1 MLART
6 VSSEGGLTNPASPV
20 PGADAAKGGGREAGA
35 VRGAGATHAGDAAAV
50 QTRRGLV
57 LAFLMTTMA
66 LGSIEGPIVAT
77 AMPSIVAALGGF
89 ELYSWVFASYLLT
102 QAVFTPISGGI
113 ADKVGRKPVLM
124 VSVALFLAASVA
136 CGFAGSMRD
145 LILFRFV
152 QGVGAAGFSTMVVTL
167 AGDLY
172 TVRERGRIQAYL
184 ASVWGV
190 SSVIGPLLGG
200 LIVANVDWA
209 WVFWFS
215 VPFGLVALLGI
226 GSFLREK
233 VSRTGARVDVAG
245 SALLLVAV
253 SGLMVLLNMGGRL
266 EPAAAWALG
275 AVVAA
280 AAAVLARH
288 LRRRQGGVLPV
299 DLWRDGLILLANV
312 SAFVAG
318 IVMIGVITYVPP
330 YVQGVMGYAPLVA
343 GFALST
349 MSLGWPVASSIC
361 GRLLIPL
368 GPANTARIGGAAGA
382 VGGIMYLFLRPELG
396 PVWVAAAS
404 FGIGVAMGFIN
415 TSSIVTI
422 QATVTWDRRASATAA
437 NLLMR
442 LMGNSVGAALLGG
455 VLNAAVVAG
464 IARAG
469 AQDTLDLSSVER
481 LLNPAGAAA
490 GGPELGGA
498 AQALLQ
504 ELLAGGIERV
514 FVITCVGALLLFV
527 LTLLWPRSRRL
538 E

>member
-1 MLART
+1 MP
-6 VSSEGGLTNPASPV
+6 SSDALTNRASASAPR
-20 PGADAAKGGGREAGA
+20 AREAA
-35 VRGAGATHAGDAAAV
+35 EAGVAPVEEAAA
-50 QTRRGLV
+50 TPPRRGIV

-66 LGSIEGPIVAT
+66 LGSIEGTIVAT
-77 AMPSIVAALGGF
+77 AMPSIVSALGGF

-113 ADKVGRKPVLM
+113 ADRLGRKPVLM
-124 VSVALFLAASVA
+124 VSVALFLAASVG
-136 CGFAGSMRD
+136 CGLSGSMGQ
-145 LILFRFV
+145 LIMFRFL

-190 SSVIGPLLGG
+190 SSVLGPLLGG
-200 LIVANVDWA
+200 LIVANLHWA
-209 WVFWFS
+209 WVFWFNL
-215 VPFGLVALLGI
+215 PFGLVALAGLGR
-226 GSFLREK
+226 FLRER
-233 VSRTGARVDVAG
+233 VTHTGAKVDVLG
-245 SALLLVAV
+245 SVLLLLGV

-266 EPAAAWALG
+266 DAPLRWSLA
-275 AVVAA
+275 AVVLASL
-280 AAAVLARH
+280 AVLGRH
-288 LRRRQGGVLPV
+288 LWARQGGVLPV
-299 DLWRDGLILLANV
+299 DLWRDGLILLANL

-318 IVMIGVITYVPP
+318 VIMIGVITYVPP
-330 YVQGVMGYAPLVA
+330 YVQGVMGFAPLVA

-368 GPANTARIGGAAGA
+368 GPATTARIGGTAGV
-382 VGGIMYLFLRPELG
+382 VGGVMYLLLRPELG
-396 PVWVAAAS
+396 PVWVAVAS
-404 FGIGVAMGFIN
+404 FCVGAAMGFIN

-422 QATVTWDRRASATAA
+422 QATVPWERRASATAA

-442 LMGNSVGAALLGG
+442 LVGNSVGAALLGG
-455 VLNAAVVAG
+455 VLNAAVIAG

-469 AQDTLDLSSVER
+469 ASDTLDLSSVER

-490 GGPELGGA
+490 GGPQLPPA
-498 AQALLQ
+498 AADLLQ
-504 ELLAGGIERV
+504 QVLAGGIERV
-514 FVITCVGALLLFV
+514 FVVTAGGTLLLF
-527 LTLLWPRSRRL
+527 LLSLLWPRSRRL

>member
-1 MLART
+1 MP
-6 VSSEGGLTNPASPV
+6 SSDALTNRAEAERTAAAPAEV
-20 PGADAAKGGGREAGA
+20 A
-35 VRGAGATHAGDAAAV
+35 HAGDAAAT

-66 LGSIEGPIVAT
+66 LGSIEGTIVAT
-77 AMPSIVAALGGF
+77 AMPSIVATLGGF

-102 QAVFTPISGGI
+102 QAVFTPIAGGI

-124 VSVALFLAASVA
+124 LSVALFLAASLA
-136 CGFAGSMRD
+136 CGFAGSMRE
-145 LILFRFV
+145 LVLFRFL
-152 QGVGAAGFSTMVVTL
+152 QGVGAAGFGTMVVTL

-190 SSVIGPLLGG
+190 SSVLGPLLGG
-200 LIVANVDWA
+200 LIVANVHWA
-209 WVFWFS
+209 WVFWFN
-215 VPFGLVALLGI
+215 VPFGVVALLGL
-226 GSFLREK
+226 GRFLREK
-233 VSRTGARVDVAG
+233 VRTTGAKVDVVGAG
-245 SALLLVAV
+245 LLLLGV
-253 SGLMVLLNMGGRL
+253 SGLMVLLNLGGRL
-266 EPAAAWALG
+266 EAGQRWALA
-275 AVVAA
+275 AVVLAA
-280 AAAVLARH
+280 LVALGRH
-288 LRRRQGGVLPV
+288 LWVRQGGILPV
-299 DLWRDGLILLANV
+299 DLWRDGLILLANL

-318 IVMIGVITYVPP
+318 VVMIGLISYAPP

-349 MSLGWPVASSIC
+349 MSLGWPVASSIA

-382 VGGIMYLFLRPELG
+382 VGGLMYLLLRPELG
-396 PVWVAAAS
+396 PGWVAAAS
-404 FGIGVAMGFIN
+404 FFVGVAMGFIN

-422 QATVTWDRRASATAA
+422 QATVTWERRASATAA

-442 LMGNSVGAALLGG
+442 LVGNSVGAALLGG

-469 AQDTLDLSSVER
+469 AQDTLDLASVER

-490 GGPELGGA
+490 GGTELPAA
-498 AQALLQ
+498 AQGLLQ
-504 ELLAGGIERV
+504 EVLAGGIERV
-514 FVITCVGALLLFV
+514 FVVTAAGALLLLG